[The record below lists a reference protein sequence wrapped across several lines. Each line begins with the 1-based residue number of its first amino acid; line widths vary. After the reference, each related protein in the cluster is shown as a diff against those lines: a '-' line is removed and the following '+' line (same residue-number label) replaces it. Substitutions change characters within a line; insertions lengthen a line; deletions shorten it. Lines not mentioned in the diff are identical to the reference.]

1 MKRNLI
7 SLAAIGLLTA
17 GTSLSAMA
25 QQGVTDTEIVIGD
38 IVPMTGP
45 PALLGVPHTIGV
57 RLAVAEVNEAGG
69 INGRK
74 IRMIFEDDG
83 YVPAR
88 TVQGVRK
95 LLNSDKVFALTS
107 MSGSGQ
113 GQAALP
119 VIRQSGIPVINSLS
133 FSDDVHTPIN
143 KNIFVLGTRHPL
155 VTEQL
160 TAALDARYPGRK
172 WGLISQDD
180 EYGEMTR
187 EGFEVTEKARK
198 LDVPFKTI
206 YKKGQ
211 SDFSSE
217 ILRARQ
223 SGATAVYAGGVL
235 SENVAMVKELE
246 RIGMKD
252 VPVGISYVA
261 QVPAIVKLMGSAG
274 ENVYTMDYVVALSSD
289 KGKAFIER
297 AKKHLPP
304 ADVEKIHR
312 FTLTGYS
319 GARVLFEAMRGC
331 GKALTW
337 ECTIAKL
344 NETKNFDTGVLNSP
358 ISFSPTQHLSMPD
371 LKLLK
376 ANPATM
382 QFEQVK

>member
-7 SLAAIGLLTA
+7 HLAAIGLFTA
-17 GTSLSAMA
+17 GASLSAIA
-25 QQGVTDTEIVIGD
+25 QQGLTDTEIVIGD

-95 LLNSDKVFALTS
+95 LLNSDKVFAMTS
-107 MSGSGQ
+107 MSGSAQ
-113 GQAALP
+113 GQAVLP
-119 VIRQSGIPVINSLS
+119 LIRQSGIPVINSLS
-133 FSDDVHTPIN
+133 FSDDVHTPIS

-187 EGFEVTEKARK
+187 DGFEITEKARK
-198 LDVPFKTI
+198 LDAPFKTI

-223 SGATAVYAGGVL
+223 SGATALYAGGVL

-274 ENVYTMDYVVALSSD
+274 ENVYTMDYVIALSSD
-289 KGKAFIER
+289 KGKAFIEK
-297 AKKHLPP
+297 AKKHLPE
-304 ADVEKIHR
+304 ADVGRIHR
-312 FTLTGYS
+312 FSLTGYA
-319 GARVLFEAMRGC
+319 GAQVLFEAMRRC
-331 GKALTW
+331 GRALTW
-337 ECTIAKL
+337 ECTISELDK
-344 NETKNFDTGVLNSP
+344 TKDFDTGVLNSP
-358 ISFSPTQHLSMPD
+358 ISFSPRQHLSMPD

-376 ANPATM
+376 VNVATQ
-382 QFEQVK
+382 QFEQAK

>member
-1 MKRNLI
+1 MKRRLINLA
-7 SLAAIGLLTA
+7 LMGLFAA
-17 GTSLSAMA
+17 SAAAPVAA
-25 QQGVTDTEIVIGD
+25 QQGVTDTEILIGD

-57 RLAVAEVNEAGG
+57 RLAIEEVNAAGG

-74 IRMIFEDDG
+74 VRAIFEDDG
-83 YVPAR
+83 YVPSR

-95 LLNSDKVFALTS
+95 LLTADKVFALTS
-107 MSGSGQ
+107 MSGSAQ

-119 VIRQSGIPVINSLS
+119 LIRQSGIPVINSLS
-133 FSDDVHTPIN
+133 FSDDVHTPLS

-160 TAALDARYPGRK
+160 SAALNARYPGRK
-172 WGLISQDD
+172 WALISQDD

-187 EGFEVTEKARK
+187 DGFEVSEKARK
-198 LDVPFKTI
+198 LDVAAKAI

-211 SDFSSE
+211 TDFSAE
-217 ILRARQ
+217 ILRVKQ
-223 SGATAVYAGGVL
+223 SGATALYAGGVL

-246 RIGMKD
+246 RLGMKD

-274 ENVYTMDYVVALSSD
+274 ANVYTMDYVVSLDSE
-289 KGKAFIER
+289 KGKAFLER
-297 AKKHLPP
+297 AKKFLPA
-304 ADVEKIHR
+304 ADVDRIHR

-319 GARVLFEAMRGC
+319 GARILFEAMRQC
-331 GKALTW
+331 GRALTW
-337 ECTIAKL
+337 ECTISKL
-344 NETKNFDTGVLNSP
+344 DQTKNFDTGVLNSP
-358 ISFSPTQHLSMPD
+358 VSFSPTQHLSMPQ

-376 ANPATM
+376 ANPAAM
-382 QFEQVK
+382 QFEEIK

>member
-1 MKRNLI
+1 M
-7 SLAAIGLLTA
+7 AAAAALPA
-17 GTSLSAMA
+17 AA
-25 QQGVTDTEIVIGD
+25 QQGVTDTEILLGD

-57 RLAVAEVNEAGG
+57 RLAVEEVNAAGG

-74 IRMIFEDDG
+74 VRVIFEDDG
-83 YVPAR
+83 YVPSR
-88 TVQGVRK
+88 TIQGVRK
-95 LLNSDKVFALTS
+95 LVSSDKVFALTS
-107 MSGSGQ
+107 MSGSAQ
-113 GQAALP
+113 GQAVLP
-119 VIRQSGIPVINSLS
+119 LIRQSGIPVMNSLS
-133 FSDDVHTPIN
+133 FSDDVHTPIT
-143 KNIFVLGTRHPL
+143 KNIFVIGTRHPL

-160 TAALDARYPGRK
+160 SAAIEARNPGRK

-198 LDVPFKTI
+198 LDAPFKAI

-223 SGATAVYAGGVL
+223 AGITALYAGGVL

-246 RIGMKD
+246 RVGLKD

-261 QVPAIVKLMGSAG
+261 QVPPIVKLMGPAG
-274 ENVYTMDYVVALSSD
+274 ANVYTMDYVVSLDSD

-297 AKKHLPP
+297 AKKHLPA

-312 FTLTGYS
+312 FALTGYA
-319 GARVLFEAMRGC
+319 GASVLFEAMRQC

-344 NETKNFDTGVLNSP
+344 DQVKNFDTGVLNSP
-358 ISFSPTQHLSMPD
+358 VSFSPTQHLSMPE
-371 LKLLK
+371 LRLLR
-376 ANPATM
+376 ANPATL

>member
-1 MKRNLI
+1 MKR
-7 SLAAIGLLTA
+7 SLTQLAVAGLMSIGAL
-17 GTSLSAMA
+17 GIGHA
-25 QQGVTDTEIVIGD
+25 QQGVTDTEILIGD

-57 RLAVAEVNEAGG
+57 RLAIEEVNAAGG

-74 IRMIFEDDG
+74 VRAIFEDDG
-83 YVPAR
+83 YVPTR
-88 TVQGVRK
+88 TIQGVRK
-95 LLNSDKVFALTS
+95 LISSDKVFALTS
-107 MSGSGQ
+107 MSGSAQ

-119 VIRQSGIPVINSLS
+119 LIRQSGIPVINSLS
-133 FSDDVHTPIN
+133 FSDDVHTPMS
-143 KNIFVLGTRHPL
+143 KNIFVMGTRHPL

-160 TAALDARYPGRK
+160 SAALEARHPGRK
-172 WGLISQDD
+172 WALISQDD

-187 EGFEVTEKARK
+187 EGFEASEKSRK
-198 LDVPFKTI
+198 LDVAVKMI

-217 ILRARQ
+217 ILRVKQ
-223 SGATAVYAGGVL
+223 SSATALYAGGVM

-246 RIGMKD
+246 RLGMKD

-261 QVPAIVKLMGSAG
+261 QVPAIVKLMGSAAA
-274 ENVYTMDYVVALSSD
+274 NVYTMDYVVSLDSD

-304 ADVEKIHR
+304 ADVERIHR
-312 FTLTGYS
+312 FALTGYA
-319 GARVLFEAMRGC
+319 GARILFDAMRQC
-331 GKALTW
+331 GRALTW
-337 ECTIAKL
+337 ECTITKL
-344 NETKNFDTGVLNSP
+344 EQTKNFETDVLNSP
-358 ISFSPTQHLSMPD
+358 ISFSTTQHLSMPQ

>member
-1 MKRNLI
+1 MNRRLTT
-7 SLAAIGLLTA
+7 LAVLGLLCTGA
-17 GTSLSAMA
+17 YFPAAA

-57 RLAVAEVNEAGG
+57 RLAVAEANEAGG
-69 INGRK
+69 IHGRK

-83 YVPAR
+83 YVPSR

-107 MSGSGQ
+107 MSGSAQ

-133 FSDDVHTPIN
+133 FSDDVHTPVS

-160 TAALDARYPGRK
+160 TTALNARYPGRK

-187 EGFEVTEKARK
+187 EGFDAAAKESK
-198 LDVPFKTI
+198 LDVAFKAV

-211 SDFSSE
+211 TDFSSE

-261 QVPAIVKLMGSAG
+261 QVPAIVNLMGSAG
-274 ENVYTMDYVVALSSD
+274 ENVYTMDYVVSLDSE

-297 AKKHLPP
+297 AKKHLPE
-304 ADVEKIHR
+304 ADVARIHR
-312 FTLTGYS
+312 FALTGYA
-319 GARVLFEAMRGC
+319 GAQVLFEAMRRC
-331 GKALTW
+331 GRALTW
-337 ECTIAKL
+337 ACTISELDKI
-344 NETKNFDTGVLNSP
+344 KDFDTGVLNSP

-376 ANPATM
+376 VNVAAK

>member
-1 MKRNLI
+1 MKRRLTQ
-7 SLAAIGLLTA
+7 LALAGLLSICA
-17 GTSLSAMA
+17 LGGAHA
-25 QQGVTDTEIVIGD
+25 QQGVTDTEILIGD

-57 RLAVAEVNEAGG
+57 KLAVEEVNAAGG

-74 IRMIFEDDG
+74 VRVIFEDDG
-83 YVPAR
+83 YVPTR
-88 TVQGVRK
+88 TIQGVRK
-95 LLNSDKVFALTS
+95 LLTSDKVFALTS
-107 MSGSGQ
+107 MSGSAQ
-113 GQAALP
+113 GQAVLP
-119 VIRQSGIPVINSLS
+119 LIRQSGIPVINSLS
-133 FSDDVHTPIN
+133 FSDDVHTPMT
-143 KNIFVLGTRHPL
+143 KNIFVMGTRHPL

-160 TAALDARYPGRK
+160 SAALETRYPGRK
-172 WGLISQDD
+172 WALISQDD

-187 EGFEVTEKARK
+187 EGFELSEKARK
-198 LDVPFKTI
+198 LDVGVKMI

-217 ILRARQ
+217 ILRVKQ
-223 SGATAVYAGGVL
+223 SGATALYAGGVM

-246 RIGMKD
+246 RLGMKD

-261 QVPAIVKLMGSAG
+261 QVPAIVKLMGPAAA
-274 ENVYTMDYVVALSSD
+274 NVYTMDYVVSLDSD

-297 AKKHLPP
+297 AKKHLPQ
-304 ADVEKIHR
+304 AEVDRIHR
-312 FTLTGYS
+312 FALTGYA
-319 GARVLFEAMRGC
+319 GARILFDAIRQC
-331 GKALTW
+331 GRTLTW

-344 NETKNFDTGVLNSP
+344 EQTRNYETDVLNSP
-358 ISFSPTQHLSMPD
+358 VSFSPTQRLSLPQ

>member
-7 SLAAIGLLTA
+7 HLAAIGLLTA
-17 GTSLSAMA
+17 GASLSAIA

-107 MSGSGQ
+107 MSGSAQ
-113 GQAALP
+113 GQAVLP
-119 VIRQSGIPVINSLS
+119 LIRQAGIPVINSLS
-133 FSDDVHTPIN
+133 FSDDVHTPIS

-187 EGFEVTEKARK
+187 DGFEITEKARK
-198 LDVPFKTI
+198 LDAPFKTI

-223 SGATAVYAGGVL
+223 SGATALYAGGVL

-252 VPVGISYVA
+252 VPIGISYVA

-274 ENVYTMDYVVALSSD
+274 ENVYTMDYVIALSSD
-289 KGKAFIER
+289 KGKAFIEK
-297 AKKHLPP
+297 AKKHLPE
-304 ADVEKIHR
+304 ADVGRIHR
-312 FTLTGYS
+312 FSLTGYA
-319 GARVLFEAMRGC
+319 GAQVLFEAMRRC
-331 GKALTW
+331 GRALTW
-337 ECTIAKL
+337 ECTISELDK
-344 NETKNFDTGVLNSP
+344 TKDFDTGVLNSP
-358 ISFSPTQHLSMPD
+358 ISFSPKQHLSMPD

-376 ANPATM
+376 VNVATQ
-382 QFEQVK
+382 QFEQAK

>member
-7 SLAAIGLLTA
+7 HLAAIGLLTA
-17 GTSLSAMA
+17 GASLSAIA
-25 QQGVTDTEIVIGD
+25 QQGMTDTEIVIGD

-107 MSGSGQ
+107 MSGSAQ

-119 VIRQSGIPVINSLS
+119 LIRQSGIPVINSLS
-133 FSDDVHTPIN
+133 FSDDVHTPVS

-187 EGFEVTEKARK
+187 DGFEITEKARK
-198 LDVPFKTI
+198 LDAPFKTI

-223 SGATAVYAGGVL
+223 SGATALYAGGVL

-261 QVPAIVKLMGSAG
+261 QVPAIVKLMGPAG

-297 AKKHLPP
+297 AKKHLPE
-304 ADVEKIHR
+304 ADVGRIHR
-312 FTLTGYS
+312 FSLTGYA
-319 GARVLFEAMRGC
+319 GAQVLFEAMRRC
-331 GKALTW
+331 GRALTW
-337 ECTIAKL
+337 ECTIAELDK
-344 NETKNFDTGVLNSP
+344 TKDFETGVLNSP
-358 ISFSPTQHLSMPD
+358 ISFSPKQHLSMPD

-376 ANPATM
+376 VNVATQ

>member
-1 MKRNLI
+1 MSRRLFKLSVLGALCTAFN
-7 SLAAIGLLTA
+7 LTA
-17 GTSLSAMA
+17 FA

-57 RLAVAEVNEAGG
+57 RVAVAEVNAAGG

-83 YVPAR
+83 YVPSR

-95 LLNSDKVFALTS
+95 LINSDKVFALTS
-107 MSGSGQ
+107 MSGSAQ
-113 GQAALP
+113 GQAALS

-133 FSDDVHTPIN
+133 FSDDVHTPVT

-160 TAALDARYPGRK
+160 SAAIDAKYSGRK
-172 WGLISQDD
+172 WALVSQDD

-198 LDVPFKTI
+198 LNVVSKSI

-223 SGATAVYAGGVL
+223 AGATAVYAGGVL
-235 SENVAMVKELE
+235 SENVAMVKEME
-246 RIGMKD
+246 RLGMTD

-274 ENVYTMDYVVALSSD
+274 ANVYTMDYVVSLDSD
-289 KGKAFIER
+289 KGKAFIEK
-297 AKKHLPP
+297 AKKHVPA
-304 ADVEKIHR
+304 ADVERIHR
-312 FTLTGYS
+312 FALTGYA
-319 GARVLFEAMRGC
+319 GAQVLFEAMRLC

-337 ECTIAKL
+337 ECTIDNL
-344 NETKNFDTGVLNSP
+344 NKTKNFETGVLNSP
-358 ISFSPTQHLSMPD
+358 VSFSPTQHLSMPA
-371 LKLLK
+371 LRLLK

-382 QFEQVK
+382 QFEEVK

>member
-1 MKRNLI
+1 MNRRLANLA
-7 SLAAIGLLTA
+7 LLGALCAGAAFPA
-17 GTSLSAMA
+17 AA
-25 QQGVTDTEIVIGD
+25 QQGVTDTEILLGD

-57 RLAVAEVNEAGG
+57 RVAVAEVNAAGG

-83 YVPAR
+83 YVPSR

-95 LLNSDKVFALTS
+95 LINSDKVFALTC
-107 MSGSGQ
+107 MSGSAQ
-113 GQAALP
+113 GQAALS
-119 VIRQSGIPVINSLS
+119 VIRQSGLPVMNSLS
-133 FSDDVHTPIN
+133 FSDDVHTPVT

-160 TAALDARYPGRK
+160 SAALDTRYPGRK
-172 WGLISQDD
+172 WALISQDD

-187 EGFEVTEKARK
+187 EGFDVTEKARK
-198 LDVPFKTI
+198 LNVVSKAI

-211 SDFSSE
+211 TDFSAE
-217 ILRARQ
+217 MLRARQ

-246 RIGMKD
+246 RLGMTD

-274 ENVYTMDYVVALSSD
+274 ANVYTMDYVVSLDSD
-289 KGKAFIER
+289 KGKAFIEK
-297 AKKHLPP
+297 AKQYLPP
-304 ADVEKIHR
+304 ADVERIHR

-319 GARVLFEAMRGC
+319 GAKVLFEAMRQC
-331 GKALTW
+331 GRDLTW
-337 ECTIAKL
+337 GCTIDNL
-344 NETKNFDTGVLNSP
+344 NKIKDFDTGVLNSP
-358 ISFSPTQHLSMPD
+358 VSFTPTQHLSMPT

-382 QFEQVK
+382 QFEQVQ

>member
-1 MKRNLI
+1 MNRRLAKLALLGALCAGA
-7 SLAAIGLLTA
+7 SLPTA
-17 GTSLSAMA
+17 A

-57 RLAVAEVNEAGG
+57 RVAVAEVNAAGG

-83 YVPAR
+83 YVPSR

-95 LLNSDKVFALTS
+95 LINSDKVFALTS
-107 MSGSGQ
+107 MSGSAQ
-113 GQAALP
+113 GQAALS
-119 VIRQSGIPVINSLS
+119 VIRQSGVPVINSLS
-133 FSDDVHTPIN
+133 FSDDTHTPVS

-160 TAALDARYPGRK
+160 TAALDAKYPGRK
-172 WGLISQDD
+172 WALISQDD

-198 LDVPFKTI
+198 LNVASKTI

-211 SDFSSE
+211 TDFSSE

-246 RIGMKD
+246 RLGMTD

-261 QVPAIVKLMGSAG
+261 QVPAIVKLMGPAG
-274 ENVYTMDYVVALSSD
+274 ANVYTMDYVVSLDSD
-289 KGKAFIER
+289 KGKAFIEK
-297 AKKHLPP
+297 AKQHVPA
-304 ADVEKIHR
+304 ADVERIHR
-312 FTLTGYS
+312 FALTGYA
-319 GARVLFEAMRGC
+319 GAQVLFEAMRQC

-337 ECTIAKL
+337 ECTIGNL
-344 NETKNFDTGVLNSP
+344 NKVKDFETGVLNSP
-358 ISFSPTQHLSMPD
+358 VSFTPTQHLSMPT
-371 LKLLK
+371 LRLLK

>member
-1 MKRNLI
+1 MNRRLANL
-7 SLAAIGLLTA
+7 ALLGALCA
-17 GTSLSAMA
+17 GVALPAVA
-25 QQGVTDTEIVIGD
+25 QQGVTDTEIVLGD

-57 RLAVAEVNEAGG
+57 RVAVAEVNAAGG

-74 IRMIFEDDG
+74 VRMVFEDDG
-83 YVPAR
+83 YVPSR

-95 LLNSDKVFALTS
+95 LINSDKVFALTC
-107 MSGSGQ
+107 MSGSAQ
-113 GQAALP
+113 GQAALS
-119 VIRQSGIPVINSLS
+119 VIRQSGIPVMNSLS
-133 FSDDVHTPIN
+133 FSDDVHTPVT

-160 TAALDARYPGRK
+160 SAALDTRYPGRK
-172 WGLISQDD
+172 WALISQDD

-187 EGFEVTEKARK
+187 EGFGVTEKARK
-198 LDVPFKTI
+198 LNVVSKAI

-211 SDFSSE
+211 TDFSAE

-223 SGATAVYAGGVL
+223 AGATAVYAGGVL

-246 RIGMKD
+246 RLGMTD

-261 QVPAIVKLMGSAG
+261 QVPAIVKLMGNAG
-274 ENVYTMDYVVALSSD
+274 ANVYTMDYVVSLDSD
-289 KGKAFIER
+289 KGKAFIEK
-297 AKKHLPP
+297 AKQHLPA
-304 ADVEKIHR
+304 ADVERIHR
-312 FTLTGYS
+312 FSLTGYA
-319 GARVLFEAMRGC
+319 GAKVLFEAMRQC
-331 GKALTW
+331 GRELTW
-337 ECTIAKL
+337 DCTIGNL
-344 NETKNFDTGVLNSP
+344 NKIKDFETGVLNSP
-358 ISFSPTQHLSMPD
+358 VSFTPTQHLSMPE

>member
-1 MKRNLI
+1 MNRKFATFAVL
-7 SLAAIGLLTA
+7 GLLCA
-17 GTSLSAMA
+17 GACIPASA
-25 QQGVTDTEIVIGD
+25 QQGVTDSEIVIGD

-57 RLAVAEVNEAGG
+57 RLAVAEVNAAGG
-69 INGRK
+69 IHGRK

-83 YVPAR
+83 YVPSR

-95 LLNSDKVFALTS
+95 LLNADKVFALTS
-107 MSGSGQ
+107 MSGSAQ

-133 FSDDVHTPIN
+133 FSDDVHTPIS

-160 TAALDARYPGRK
+160 SAALDARFPGRK
-172 WGLISQDD
+172 WALISQDD

-187 EGFEVTEKARK
+187 EGFDVTAKARK
-198 LDVPFKTI
+198 LNVASKAI

-211 SDFSSE
+211 TDFSSE
-217 ILRARQ
+217 ILRARE
-223 SGATAVYAGGVL
+223 SGATAIYAGGVL

-246 RIGMKD
+246 RVGMKD

-261 QVPAIVKLMGSAG
+261 QVPAIVKLMGPAG
-274 ENVYTMDYVVALSSD
+274 ENVYTMDYVVSLDSE

-297 AKKHLPP
+297 AKKYLPVE
-304 ADVEKIHR
+304 DVARIHR
-312 FTLTGYS
+312 FTLTGYA
-319 GARVLFEAMRGC
+319 GAQVLFEAIRRC
-331 GKALTW
+331 GQALTW
-337 ECTIAKL
+337 ACTISKL
-344 NETKNFDTGVLNSP
+344 DQVKDFETGVLNSP
-358 ISFSPTQHLSMPD
+358 VSFSPTQHLSMPE